1 MIIHVLQPQETVQSI
16 AEIYGVT
23 AEKIIVDNELIN
35 PEELVPGQ
43 TIVIAYPQKTYTVI
57 EGDTLESIAVMHN
70 VSVMQLLR
78 NNPFLAGRE
87 YIYPGEK
94 LVISY
99 GTNRSLTTFG
109 FSYSFIDEN
118 ILRKTLPNLTYL
130 SVINY
135 RALDQGDIIEL
146 YDDRRIIQI
155 AREYGTIPLLMI
167 TTLSE
172 SGMTNFDLT
181 YKLLLNDEYQD
192 RHINELLHILQ
203 TKGYLGVNFV
213 FSFMNTSN
221 QDLYF
226 RLIQRASGR
235 LGSHGYSIY
244 VTINPN
250 IRNIDGE
257 IVFEKIDYSEIS
269 IYAESVTFLQLIWSL
284 NYGPPQP
291 VSSASNLRSF
301 TEYVVDYVPARKLIL
316 GSPILAY
323 DWILPYTPRNPAAL
337 TLTINSAIRLA
348 VDVNAVINFDE
359 TSQTPYFEY
368 VQTPI
373 GSPVEHI
380 VWFVDA
386 RSYDSLL
393 NIINNYKLNG
403 AAVWNIMV
411 YSAQLWLIIN
421 SQYNIIKL
429 LPTI

>member
-1 MIIHVLQPQETVQSI
+1 
-16 AEIYGVT
+16 
-23 AEKIIVDNELIN
+23 
-35 PEELVPGQ
+35 
-43 TIVIAYPQKTYTVI
+43 
-57 EGDTLESIAVMHN
+57 MHN
-70 VSVMQLLR
+70 ISVMQLLR
-78 NNPFLAGRE
+78 NNPILAGRE
-87 YIYPGEK
+87 YIYPGEL

-99 GTNRSLTTFG
+99 GTNRSITTFG

-118 ILRKTLPNLTYL
+118 VLRKTLPNLTYL

-135 RALDQGDIIEL
+135 RALDQGEIIEL
-146 YDDRRIIQI
+146 YDDTRIIQI
-155 AREYGTIPLLMI
+155 AKEYGTIPLLMI
-167 TTLSE
+167 TTLTE
-172 SGMTNFDLT
+172 SGMTDFDLT

-192 RHINELLHILQ
+192 RHINELLNILR

-226 RLIQRASGR
+226 RLLQKASSR

-250 IRNIDGE
+250 DRNINGE
-257 IVFEKIDYSEIS
+257 IVFKKIDYSKIS
-269 IYAESVTFLQLIWSL
+269 RYAESVTFLQLVWSL

-291 VSSASNLRSF
+291 VSSAANLRSF
-301 TEYVVDYVPARKLIL
+301 TEYVIEYVPARKVIL
-316 GSPILAY
+316 GIPILAY
-323 DWILPYTPRNPAAL
+323 DWIIPYTPRNPAAL

-359 TSQTPYFEY
+359 TSQTPYFTY

-380 VWFVDA
+380 VWFIDA
-386 RSYDSLL
+386 RSFSALL
-393 NIINNYKLNG
+393 NIINTYRLNG
-403 AAVWNIMV
+403 TAAWNIMV
-411 YSAQLWLIIN
+411 YSPQFWLMIN
-421 SQYNIIKL
+421 SQYSIVKL